1 VSERPTGRHPDA
13 TQVVVRLTEDAIGDL
28 SRMVRADPQAVRWC
42 LKKMLLLER
51 NPEAGEPLVG
61 DLIGF
66 RKLTVGDR
74 HWRVVWRVTH
84 DETGSVVVDVAEMWA
99 AGARS
104 DGQVYAE
111 MRRRIASL
119 GASPQAQALAHVL
132 DLLGR
137 ASQGLVAAGNPGGEP
152 VPEWLVSRLVG
163 KGADEAEIRALAPE
177 AAMQRWEAIISLPRP
192 SVLHRKL
199 AG

>member
-1 VSERPTGRHPDA
+1 
-13 TQVVVRLTEDAIGDL
+13 
-28 SRMVRADPQAVRWC
+28 MVRADPQAVRWC

-51 NPEAGEPLVG
+51 NPEAGEPLLG

-84 DETGSVVVDVAEMWA
+84 DATGNLVVDVAEVWA

-104 DGQVYAE
+104 DGQVYE
-111 MRRRIASL
+111 DMRRRIASL
-119 GASPQAQALAHVL
+119 GTSPKAQALTHVL

-137 ASQGLVAAGNPGGEP
+137 AGEGLVVAPESVTEP
-152 VPEWLVSRLVG
+152 VPEWLVTRLVS
-163 KGADEAEIRALAPE
+163 KGVDETDARAMTPE
-177 AAMQRWEAIISLPRP
+177 GAMERWEAIISAPP
-192 SVLHRKL
+192 
-199 AG
+199 A